1 MFICLNNNKMAGF
14 INYITESYNEL
25 KNHVTWTPWAEAQR
39 LTLVVIV
46 FSVIFSLAIWGVD
59 TVFSNLIEYYFTLV
73 KS

>member
-1 MFICLNNNKMAGF
+1 MAGLV
-14 INYITESYNEL
+14 NYISESYNEL

-46 FSVIFSLAIWGVD
+46 FSVIFSLAIWGID
-59 TVFSNLIEYYFTLV
+59 TVFSNMVEYYFTLV

>member
-1 MFICLNNNKMAGF
+1 MAGF
-14 INYITESYNEL
+14 INYVTESYNEL
-25 KNHVTWTPWAEAQR
+25 KNHVTWTPWSEAQR

>member
-1 MFICLNNNKMAGF
+1 MAGF
-14 INYITESYNEL
+14 TNYIAESYNEL
-25 KNHVTWTPWAEAQR
+25 KNHVTWTPLSEAQR
-39 LTLVVIV
+39 LTLVVII

>member
-1 MFICLNNNKMAGF
+1 MFIRLNNNKMAGF

-46 FSVIFSLAIWGVD
+46 FSVIFSLAIWGID

>member
-1 MFICLNNNKMAGF
+1 MAGL

-39 LTLVVIV
+39 LTIVVIV

-59 TVFSNLIEYYFTLV
+59 TVFSNMIEYYFTLV

>member
-1 MFICLNNNKMAGF
+1 MAGI

-39 LTLVVIV
+39 LTVVVII

-59 TVFSNLIEYYFTLV
+59 TVFSSVIEYYFTLV